1 MNKNGNK
8 KEGDPK
14 VQFHKDKLINS
25 KLFMVIDIAE
35 SLNTKKEFNK
45 ALLLLKLT
53 ICNFFENLIY
63 FWVTLFFQ
71 GGRWGSNPRPSE
83 PQSDA
88 LTN

>member
-1 MNKNGNK
+1 MSVIYSKQ

-35 SLNTKKEFNK
+35 SLITI
-45 ALLLLKLT
+45 LT

-63 FWVTLFFQ
+63 FWVTLFFSMLSRKLLLIFCD
-71 GGRWGSNPRPSE
+71 GFRSGS
-83 PQSDA
+83 
-88 LTN
+88 